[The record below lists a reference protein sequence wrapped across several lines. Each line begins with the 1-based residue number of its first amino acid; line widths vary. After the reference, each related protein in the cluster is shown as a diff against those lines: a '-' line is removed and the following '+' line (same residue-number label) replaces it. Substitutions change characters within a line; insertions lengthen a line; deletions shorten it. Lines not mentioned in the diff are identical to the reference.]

1 MKRLFVCTS
10 LLLVA
15 ATLSAQT
22 APPKAPPKSPAATE
36 SATIVGANITITY
49 HAPGVKGRAG
59 QIFTKDGLISHDPTY
74 PVWRAGANEA
84 TKLHTDSDIM
94 IGKLL
99 VPKGDYTLWVD
110 VADPDNWI
118 LIINKQTSQ
127 WGTKYDKAQDLG
139 FVKMTTAKTP
149 ATVENLKY
157 TLKNEGGNKGKL
169 SLDWENRTGSVSI
182 VVK

>member
-36 SATIVGANITITY
+36 SATITSANITITY
-49 HAPGVKGRAG
+49 HSPGVKGRAG
-59 QIFTKDGLISHDPTY
+59 QIFTKDGLISHDSTY
-74 PVWRAGANEA
+74 PIWRAGANDA

-94 IGKLL
+94 IGTLL
-99 VPKGDYTLWVD
+99 VPKGDYTLWVNI
-110 VADPDNWI
+110 ADPDNWI
-118 LIINKQTSQ
+118 LIVNKQVGQ
-127 WGTKYDKAQDLG
+127 WGVKYDKAQDLG
-139 FVKMTTAKTP
+139 SVKMTMAKPP
-149 ATVENLKY
+149 ATVESLKF
-157 TLKNEGGNKGKL
+157 TLKSEGGNKGML
-169 SLDWENRTGSVSI
+169 SLAWEDRTGMVSI